1 MRVFIAG
8 ATGVLGRALVR
19 QLVARGHTA
28 LGLARS
34 GENVR
39 LIESLGGEG
48 RVGDIFDAD
57 SLARAAEGADAV
69 IHAATSIPTKSRTS
83 AKDWETND
91 RIRRDGTRALTSC
104 AAQIGARIYLQQSI
118 VWLARPADCS
128 FFDEAAE
135 PRPDAVTQSA
145 LDAEKIAAE
154 AGDRHGFKTAVLRCG
169 LFYGPEAAHTRMM
182 GQMLLKRRLPVVGTG
197 AALLSSL
204 HTEDAASAFVA
215 AAEGERGGLWHVV
228 DDEAVAVK
236 DLLSG
241 FAERLN
247 APAPRRVP
255 VWLAR
260 LVAGRNS
267 VDFFTRSTHTSNAR
281 FRADFDWGP
290 RFPSYREGLDQVVGA
305 WKAEGFI
312 N

>member
-8 ATGVLGRALVR
+8 ATGVLGRALMR

-34 GENVR
+34 DENVR

-57 SLARAAEGADAV
+57 SLARAAEGADVV
-69 IHAATSIPTKSRTS
+69 IHAATSIPTKTRTS

-91 RIRRDGTRALTSC
+91 RIRRDGTRALASC

-118 VWLARPADCS
+118 VWLARPDDCS

-154 AGDRHGFKTAVLRCG
+154 AGDRLGFKTAVLRCG
-169 LFYGPEAAHTRMM
+169 LFYGPEAAHTRIM

-197 AALLSSL
+197 AALLSCL
-204 HTEDAASAFVA
+204 HTEDVASAFVA

-247 APAPRRVP
+247 AHAPRRVP

-260 LVAGRNS
+260 LVAGRTG
-267 VDFFTRSTHTSNAR
+267 VDFFTKSTHTSNAR

-290 RFPSYREGLDQVVGA
+290 RFPSYREGLDQIVGA